1 MSRPRRKAEPPEEFH
16 VDERWAVSYADMVT
30 VLMCLFIVL
39 FAMSTVDQAKFEQL
53 RNSLATGFG
62 QVEVGSIDTA
72 EGVVVPAE
80 LVNQDLEGLTDLEL
94 AAQEVDDLREI
105 QRRIDE
111 GLRENE
117 LQESVRFELDERG
130 LTIRLVS
137 SETFFLPD
145 RAELTERTG
154 QVLDSIGP
162 VLASIDRGVSVE
174 GHTAKLPETFL
185 APRDWELST
194 ERSVNVLRHLVEKGG
209 VPGPSIAAVGYGET
223 RPLAP
228 GVSEEE
234 LKLNRRVD
242 IVVLS
247 DESEAVRELIPEVAA
262 GT

>member
-1 MSRPRRKAEPPEEFH
+1 MSRPRRKVEPPEEFH

-62 QVEVGSIDTA
+62 QVEMAAVDTA
-72 EGVVVPAE
+72 EGVVVPADMVDE
-80 LVNQDLEGLTDLEL
+80 GLEGFTDMEL
-94 AAQEVDDLREI
+94 ALQEVEDLREV
-105 QRRIDE
+105 QRKIEE
-111 GLRENE
+111 GLIEDR
-117 LQESVRFELDERG
+117 LLDSVRFELDERG
-130 LTIRLVS
+130 LTIRLIS
-137 SETFFLPD
+137 SETFFMPD

-154 QVLDSIGP
+154 QVLNSVGP
-162 VLASIDRGVSVE
+162 VLASTERQVSVE
-174 GHTAKLPETFL
+174 GHTAKLPETFS

-209 VPGPSIAAVGYGET
+209 VPGPRIAAVGYGET

-228 GVSEEE
+228 GITEEE

-247 DESEAVRELIPEVAA
+247 DESEAVRELIPEVAS